1 MRSTPLHVPPAE
13 EPASKDNPGPVPD
26 GERHRFR
33 VKSPTAITYLRH
45 IHLHQP
51 DTEVEDTPP
60 SGEPV
65 VAQDM
70 RTSRPNLPDLSVYS
84 ALVKTSGPSEARRSR
99 DDERLVEQR
108 VRRRIEDCPP
118 HSKPQL
124 EN

>member
-1 MRSTPLHVPPAE
+1 MV
-13 EPASKDNPGPVPD
+13 KDIGL
-26 GERHRFR
+26 
-33 VKSPTAITYLRH
+33 PTAITYLRH

-51 DTEVEDTPP
+51 DSEVEDTSP

-99 DDERLVEQR
+99 DDERLVQQR

-118 HSKPQL
+118 HSKSTFRHL
-124 EN
+124 R